1 MQKLIQKS
9 KEAAADDDANQ
20 AASGVK
26 SLSVTVPLASMT
38 SEERKDLTMDELLA
52 GYEED
57 LGIQDNQ
64 DIDNDSAG

>member
-1 MQKLIQKS
+1 
-9 KEAAADDDANQ
+9 
-20 AASGVK
+20 
-26 SLSVTVPLASMT
+26 MT

-57 LGIQDNQ
+57 LGIQDNL